1 MLPGTEH
8 LLSGLPLMRYDCSA
22 ELGTEFAVRVEAK
35 HVIDTDAQVYENVCS
50 HMKHLRLFLKVIFH
64 VITGLCYRCLE
75 IRQCRSEVYIS
86 VSR

>member
-1 MLPGTEH
+1 MLPDTEH

-50 HMKHLRLFLKVIFH
+50 HMKHLRLFLKVIFSCDH
-64 VITGLCYRCLE
+64 
-75 IRQCRSEVYIS
+75 RSLLPL
-86 VSR
+86 SRNSAM